1 MAHIATTSSQLAEFI
16 AHQRQINAKLDCLPE
31 ILKTL
36 KDHSDRLVS
45 LERAVA
51 QHPSASA
58 SSVALSGSDLT
69 VSGIPAMIQDEPGLV
84 VEKVFVALGLQNLL
98 SHVLSVRLLTK
109 TDRASV
115 GLPSGASSTGKTTR
129 LSYVVALTSQT
140 VRDHIV
146 SKSVLNALLRLKKH

>member
-1 MAHIATTSSQLAEFI
+1 MAEFI

-45 LERAVA
+45 LEPAVA
-51 QHPSASA
+51 QHPSTSA
-58 SSVALSGSDLT
+58 SSVALTGSDLN

-84 VEKVFVALGLQNLL
+84 VEKIFVALRLQNLL

-109 TDRASV
+109 ADRASV
-115 GLPSGASSTGKTTR
+115 GLPSGASSAGKTIR
-129 LSYVVALTSQT
+129 LSYVVALTSEA
-140 VRDHIV
+140 VRDL
-146 SKSVLNALLRLKKH
+146 SYQKSALNALLRLKKH

>member
-16 AHQRQINAKLDCLPE
+16 AHQRQINVKLDCLPE

-98 SHVLSVRLLTK
+98 SHVLSVRGVGYAYVRIAANLLF
-109 TDRASV
+109 
-115 GLPSGASSTGKTTR
+115 
-129 LSYVVALTSQT
+129 TSILLMTSPNWLDYLHLQLYQT
-140 VRDHIV
+140 
-146 SKSVLNALLRLKKH
+146 LLRYQM